1 MSELLLIQL
10 ATEAARIFH
19 LGFMACTA
27 GNISALLERDPLVV
41 AMSPSGVD
49 KGHLKPADFIRIGP
63 ESKPLPPDG
72 RKPSDEAL
80 LHVRLYQH
88 VGCQAV
94 CHGHPPHAV
103 ALSLGAGAGIDF
115 SGIEMQKAFAGT
127 TTHACVRVLPIV
139 ENSQDME
146 ELASAVIA
154 ARRSDM
160 PAVLVR
166 GHGVY
171 AWGRSVGE
179 AGRHLET
186 CEWLSRIVLL
196 SRAAGSAPPRAALG

>member
-1 MSELLLIQL
+1 VSDSVLTQL
-10 ATEAARIFH
+10 AIEAARISN

-27 GNISALLERDPLVV
+27 GNVSALIEREPLVV

-49 KGHLKPADFIRIGP
+49 KGSLKPADFIRIGADA
-63 ESKPLPPDG
+63 KALPPDG

-80 LHVRLYQH
+80 LHVRLYQQA
-88 VGCQAV
+88 GCQAV

-103 ALSLGAGAGIDF
+103 ALSLGGGAGIDF

-127 TTHACVRVLPIV
+127 ATHACLRVLPIV

-146 ELASAVIA
+146 ELATAVLA
-154 ARRSDM
+154 ARRADT

-166 GHGVY
+166 GHGIY
-171 AWGRSVGE
+171 AWGRSVAE

-196 SRAAGSAPPRAALG
+196 CRAAGIATGRAAQR

>member
-1 MSELLLIQL
+1 MSEIILTQL
-10 ATEAARIFH
+10 AIEAARIFN

-27 GNISALLERDPLVV
+27 GNISALLEREPLVV

-49 KGHLKPADFIRIGP
+49 KGNLKTTDFIRIGP
-63 ESKPLPPDG
+63 EAKALPPDG

-80 LHVRLYQH
+80 LHMRLYQQT
-88 VGCQAV
+88 GCQAV

-103 ALSLGAGAGIDF
+103 ALSLGGGAGIDF

-127 TTHACVRVLPIV
+127 ATHACSRVLPIV

-146 ELASAVIA
+146 ELAAMVIA
-154 ARRSDM
+154 ARRSEV

-166 GHGVY
+166 GHGIY
-171 AWGRSVGE
+171 AWGRTVAE

-186 CEWLSRIVLL
+186 CEWLSRITWLC
-196 SRAAGSAPPRAALG
+196 RAAGIAPQRAAHG